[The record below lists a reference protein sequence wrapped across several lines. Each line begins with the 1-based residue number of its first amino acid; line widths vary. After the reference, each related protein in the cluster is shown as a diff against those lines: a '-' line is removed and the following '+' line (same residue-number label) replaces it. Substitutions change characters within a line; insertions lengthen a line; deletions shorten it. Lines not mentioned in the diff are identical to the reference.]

1 MVSRNDSRTRCLSAF
16 KNAQPGLFRFL
27 AGTIQLLW
35 GARSSRPPFSAS
47 RRKPFQLSTPYHLIL
62 LQSLGNWL
70 AGRQPER
77 PRRSRY
83 QLHFSLGRTTR
94 FALVS
99 AILVFLCLTSQRADA
114 APSFSTSLDRD
125 TISLGETVTFT
136 MTFQECSP
144 QSDPRLPP
152 MDGLEFAG
160 GGMSEQFTIV
170 NGASSQSKTYT
181 FEVRPT
187 HQGDFTIPALSAE
200 TDQGRL
206 ESHALHLHVI
216 KGNLPPTP
224 GVPDVVVVRLIPATN
239 TVYIGETFRVDLQ
252 CYFLDNVGSP
262 QLPQISSDAFII
274 GNIPNHPRQSSSRIG
289 NVPYNFFDF
298 QIPVTATRL
307 GKHPLG
313 PATWSL
319 TVYSGQRTFFGWTG
333 QRPGTFTSDAPEIN
347 VLPIPTKGSPAD
359 FHGAIGNFTL
369 AQCEAAPTSVGVG
382 DPITLKVRI
391 AGEGSFDNVTLPSSQ
406 PDWREFKTYPPT
418 SKFDSS
424 DTLQIQ
430 GSKYFEQVITPINA
444 QVTQIPAFSFS
455 FFDPTSGSFRTLT
468 HPAIP
473 LTVHPTAATP
483 QPTVIASGNSQQEE
497 QQQQNQ
503 DIVHIK
509 PQPGRLTAIAVPLV
523 RQPTF
528 LALQAIAPLAWICAV
543 VWRRKKEK
551 LANNPRMRRQRE
563 VARLVREGLDELPG
577 LAAANDVDKFYSTVL
592 RLLQEQ
598 LGERLDISAPAITEA
613 ALADCK
619 GLEVTD
625 ATSVRELFEAC
636 EKYRYTPEHTSQ
648 ELASLIPK
656 VRNALEIIQKLPA
669 PVSGR
674 RRTLVAG
681 ASALAL
687 LASVLSTQ
695 AQPASDLKFKSDKT
709 ALLDSSPSEQAQSPA
724 ASFEEANKAYE
735 KGHYAEAAAAYQNL
749 LDHGSVSSA
758 VYFNAGNAWF
768 KAGKIGRA
776 IFCYRHAEELAPRDP
791 DIRANLQIARTQA
804 GANTDAL
811 PGNRWTRWIGRLT
824 VNEWTVA
831 ASISFACFFL
841 VLMARQLSPRFCNSS
856 SGLTVALGIVSV
868 WFLSCLGLSINQRW
882 GEESS
887 IVIVPEAVARRGPM
901 DESQSAFT
909 VHDGAEMAVQAHD
922 GDWLQ
927 VSGPSREIG
936 WLQQKDVVLAP

>member
-1 MVSRNDSRTRCLSAF
+1 
-16 KNAQPGLFRFL
+16 
-27 AGTIQLLW
+27 
-35 GARSSRPPFSAS
+35 
-47 RRKPFQLSTPYHLIL
+47 
-62 LQSLGNWL
+62 
-70 AGRQPER
+70 
-77 PRRSRY
+77 
-83 QLHFSLGRTTR
+83 
-94 FALVS
+94 
-99 AILVFLCLTSQRADA
+99 
-114 APSFSTSLDRD
+114 
-125 TISLGETVTFT
+125 
-136 MTFQECSP
+136 MTFQDCSP
-144 QSDPRLPP
+144 QSDPRLPA
-152 MDGLEFAG
+152 MNGLEFAG
-160 GGMSEQFTIV
+160 GGMTESFSLV
-170 NGASSQSKTYT
+170 NGAASQSKSYT

-187 HQGDFTIPALSAE
+187 RQGDFTIPALSAE

-206 ESHALHLHVI
+206 ESRALHLHVI
-216 KGNLPPTP
+216 KGNLPSTP
-224 GVPDVVVVRLIPATN
+224 GVPDVVVVRLVPVTN
-239 TVYIGETFRVDLQ
+239 TVYIGETFRIDLQ

-262 QLPQISSDAFII
+262 QLPQLSSDAFIV

-289 NVPYNFFDF
+289 NVPYNLFDF

-307 GKHPLG
+307 GKLPLG

-319 TVYSGQRTFFGWTG
+319 TVYTGQRTFFGWTG
-333 QRPGTFTSDAPEIN
+333 QRPETFSSDAPEIN
-347 VLPIPTKGSPAD
+347 VLPIPTKGAPAD
-359 FHGAIGNFTL
+359 YHGAIGNFTL
-369 AQCEAAPTSVGVG
+369 AECEAAPTSVGVG

-391 AGEGSFDNVTLPSSQ
+391 AGEGSFDNVRLPANQSE
-406 PDWREFKTYPPT
+406 WREFKTYPPT
-418 SKFDSS
+418 SRFDSS

-444 QVTQIPAFSFS
+444 QVTQIPPFSFS
-455 FFDPTSGSFRTLT
+455 FFDPTTGSFRTLT

-483 QPTVIASGNSQQEE
+483 QPTVIASANSQQEGE
-497 QQQQNQ
+497 QQQNQ

-509 PQPGRLTAIAVPLV
+509 PQPGRIAAIAPPLL
-523 RQPTF
+523 RQPAY

-543 VWRRKKEK
+543 FWRRGKEK

-563 VARLVREGLDELPG
+563 VARLVREGLEELSG
-577 LAAANDVDKFYSTVL
+577 LAAANDVEKFYSTIL

-619 GLEVTD
+619 GLD
-625 ATSVRELFEAC
+625 ATAAASVRELFDAC

-656 VRNALEIIQKLPA
+656 VQNALEIIQNLPA
-669 PVSGR
+669 PGSGR
-674 RRTLVAG
+674 RRALVSG
-681 ASALAL
+681 IGALAL
-687 LASVLSTQ
+687 LATVLSAQ
-695 AQPASDLKFKSDKT
+695 AQPVADAKFKSDKT
-709 ALLDSSPSEQAQSPA
+709 ALLDNVSAQAQSPA
-724 ASFEEANKAYE
+724 TSFEEANKAYE
-735 KGHYAEAAAAYQNL
+735 EGHYAQAAAAYQNML
-749 LDHGSVSSA
+749 NHGSVSPA

-768 KAGKIGRA
+768 KAGKLGRA

-804 GANTDAL
+804 GANTAAL

-824 VNEWTVA
+824 INEWTVA

-841 VLMARQLSPRFCNSS
+841 VLMARQLSAQFSNSS
-856 SGLTVALGIVSV
+856 GGLTIALGIVSV
-868 WFLSCLGLSINQRW
+868 WLLSCLGLSIDQRW

-909 VHDGAEMAVQAHD
+909 VHDGAELAVQAHD

-927 VSGPSREIG
+927 VSGPSREVG